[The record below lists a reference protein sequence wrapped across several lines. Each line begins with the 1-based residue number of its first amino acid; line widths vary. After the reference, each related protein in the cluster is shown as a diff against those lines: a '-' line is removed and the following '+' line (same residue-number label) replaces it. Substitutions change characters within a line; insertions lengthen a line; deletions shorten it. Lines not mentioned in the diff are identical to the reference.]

1 MRSFKRW
8 LDRSLA
14 AQAAMLFLLGVGIS
28 ALFRR
33 DDHPVLWVIQGF
45 LYGAIGVTCVAV
57 QRRRASRA
65 AGTDPRGLAELN
77 RRIRHREVPS
87 EPGERES
94 MRRLVDDQLSR
105 LERSSRWLPYW
116 LGFMCLIAAAPLA
129 LGVAAG
135 SLAFP
140 LVIAVAMIGFC
151 CWVVWMRRQ
160 ASERFQ
166 YMRGALRED
175 RERVS

>member
-14 AQAAMLFLLGVGIS
+14 AQAVMIFLLGVGVS

-33 DDHPVLWVIQGF
+33 GDHPVLWVIQGF
-45 LYGAIGVTCVAV
+45 FYATIGVTCVAV

-65 AGTDPRGLAELN
+65 AGTDPHGLAELS

-87 EPGERES
+87 EPGERAS
-94 MRRLVDDQLSR
+94 MRRLVDDQLSL
-105 LERSSRWLPYW
+105 LEHNRRWLPYW
-116 LGFMCLIAAAPLA
+116 LGLMGLITAALLA
-129 LGVAAG
+129 LGVATG

-140 LVIAVAMIGFC
+140 LVFAVAVIGLC
-151 CWVVWMRRQ
+151 CWVVWMRRR
-160 ASERFQ
+160 ASDRFQ
-166 YMRGALRED
+166 YMQAALRED
-175 RERVS
+175 HERVS